1 MVDLAAVPKYAELPQ
16 LPTGE
21 RYAWDVFGRSD
32 QLGTLNFIT
41 PREVLRAVRTV
52 SAGRV
57 INLSLPLNLPDPSLV
72 STRQVYR
79 HYVSTGRLAR
89 DDWLDGF
96 YPQASTQWDGLQHI
110 RYRQFGFY
118 GGREDPDLD
127 RGELGIDVIARR
139 GIVGRGVLLDAAAYF
154 EAVGRPLDPTGR
166 VGIGPDDLEAVLGWE
181 GVGLE
186 AGDILLLR
194 TGWLRWYLGLDEA
207 GRKALAG
214 GLDGGTLATPGL
226 DPGPATAAW
235 LWDRRV
241 AAVAADNPAVEALP
255 VRREEGFL
263 HQRLIALLG
272 MSLGE
277 LWDLEELSA
286 ACRAE
291 GRHYFLLVSAPLNI
305 PGGVGSP
312 ANAYAIL

>member
-1 MVDLAAVPKYAELPQ
+1 MVEASTLPKFDDLPQ

-21 RYAWDVFGRSD
+21 RHSWDVFGRAD

-41 PREVLRAVRTV
+41 PSQVLRAIRTV
-52 SAGRV
+52 TEGRV
-57 INLSLPLNLPDPSLV
+57 INLSLPLDLPNPSLV
-72 STRQVYR
+72 STRRVYQ

-96 YPQASTQWDGLQHI
+96 YPQASSQWDSLQHI

-118 GGREDPDLD
+118 GGREDADLD

-139 GIVGRGVLLDAAAYF
+139 GIVGRGVLVDAAACF
-154 EAVGRPLDPTGR
+154 EALGRPLP
-166 VGIGPDDLEAVLGWE
+166 PDRRTVLRPHDLERVLAWE
-181 GVGLE
+181 KVE
-186 AGDILLLR
+186 IEPGDILVIR
-194 TGWLRWYLGLDEA
+194 TGWVRWYLGLDEA
-207 GRKALAG
+207 GRKSLAG
-214 GLDGGTLATPGL
+214 GLDGGTLETVGL
-226 DPGPATAAW
+226 DPGQPTAAW
-235 LWDRRV
+235 LWDHRV

-272 MSLGE
+272 MPLGE

-286 ACRAE
+286 ACRE
-291 GRHYFLLVSAPLNI
+291 LGRYYFLLVSAPLNI
-305 PGGVGSP
+305 PRGVGSP

>member
-1 MVDLAAVPKYAELPQ
+1 MVDLVAVPKYEGLPR

-21 RYAWDVFGRSD
+21 RHAWDVFGRSD
-32 QLGTLNFIT
+32 QLGTLNFLT
-41 PREVLRAVRTV
+41 PREVLKAVRTV

-57 INLSLPLNLPDPSLV
+57 INLSLPLNRPDPSLV
-72 STRQVYR
+72 STRQIYR

-96 YPQASTQWDGLQHI
+96 YPQASSQWDGLQHI

-139 GIVGRGVLLDAAAYF
+139 GIVGRGVLVDAAAYF
-154 EAVGRPLDPTGR
+154 ESAGRPLEPTGR
-166 VGIGPDDLEAVLGWE
+166 VAIGPDDLEATLAWE

-186 AGDILLLR
+186 PGDILLLR

-207 GRKALAG
+207 GRRALAG

-226 DPGPATAAW
+226 DPGPRTAAW

-272 MSLGE
+272 MPLGE
-277 LWDLEELSA
+277 LWDLEELAA

-291 GRHYFLLVSAPLNI
+291 GRYYFLLVSAPLNI

-312 ANAYAIL
+312 CNAYAVL

>member
-1 MVDLAAVPKYAELPQ
+1 MVDVATLPRFSDLPE

-21 RYAWDVFGRSD
+21 RHAWDVFGRTD

-41 PREVLRAVRTV
+41 SREVLKATRTAT
-52 SAGRV
+52 AGRV
-57 INLSLPLNLPDPSLV
+57 INLSLPLDLPNPSLV
-72 STRQVYR
+72 STRRIYQ

-96 YPQASTQWDGLQHI
+96 YPQASSQWDSLQHI

-118 GGREDPDLD
+118 GGREDADLD
-127 RGELGIDVIARR
+127 RGELGIDVVARR
-139 GIVGRGVLLDAAAYF
+139 GIAGRGVLVDVPACF
-154 EAVGRPLDPTGR
+154 EAVGRPLRPDTRTPLR
-166 VGIGPDDLEAVLGWE
+166 PDDLEMVLQWE
-181 GVGLE
+181 GVDVE
-186 AGDILLLR
+186 PGDILLIR

-207 GRKALAG
+207 GRKRLAG
-214 GLDGGTLATPGL
+214 GLDGGTLESVGL
-226 DPGPATAAW
+226 DPGQATAAW

-272 MSLGE
+272 MPLGE
-277 LWDLEELSA
+277 LWDLEGLSQ
-286 ACRAE
+286 ACRE
-291 GRHYFLLVSAPLNI
+291 LGRYCFLLVSVPLYI
-305 PGGVGSP
+305 PRGVGSP
-312 ANAYAIL
+312 CNACAIL

>member
-1 MVDLAAVPKYAELPQ
+1 MVEADTLPKFSDLPQ

-21 RYAWDVFGRSD
+21 RHSWDVFGRAD
-32 QLGTLNFIT
+32 QLGTLNLIT
-41 PREVLRAVRTV
+41 PRQVLKAVRTV
-52 SAGRV
+52 TEGRV

-72 STRQVYR
+72 STRRIYE

-118 GGREDPDLD
+118 GGREDADLD
-127 RGELGIDVIARR
+127 QGELGIDVIARR
-139 GIVGRGVLLDAAAYF
+139 GIVGRGVLVDVPACF
-154 EAVGRPLDPTGR
+154 EALGRPLP
-166 VGIGPDDLEAVLGWE
+166 PDRRTVLRPHDVETVLAWE
-181 GVGLE
+181 KVE
-186 AGDILLLR
+186 IEPGDILVIR
-194 TGWLRWYLGLDEA
+194 TGWVRWYLGLDEA
-207 GRKALAG
+207 ARKSLAG
-214 GLDGGTLATPGL
+214 GLDGGTLETVGL
-226 DPGPATAAW
+226 DPGQPTAAW
-235 LWDRRV
+235 LWDHRV

-272 MSLGE
+272 MPLGE

-286 ACRAE
+286 ACRE
-291 GRHYFLLVSAPLNI
+291 LGRYYFLLVSAPLNI
-305 PGGVGSP
+305 PRGVGSP